1 MRIYLDNPVSG
12 AMPWRFLCIFALLLF
27 LTAVAMIALLIQQR
41 RHRWLW
47 LGLPVALLS
56 YFLVQC
62 FVMACLGY
70 AYSQTG
76 FEVLSAVVKL
86 PGWLLLGVLFALAL
100 AELILMRSI
109 YLREKNSITPMSV
122 KEAVDSLPDGIL
134 CYAPGA
140 KVLLANHTMQDFC
153 RKTTG
158 AELEDGASFRE
169 RLLEGELLADC
180 ERLSLGSDTVIVLP
194 DGTARKISESEIP
207 YEKHTVRMLLALNIT
222 EAYRKN
228 QELAQMQEKVER
240 LGKRLQKV
248 NREIVALTAEREVLN
263 AKVKIHDEL
272 GSNLLA
278 IKRYLVNGG
287 TEEEK
292 AELMKSLHRSVSFLK
307 TDRPSEPVRDEYELL
322 QSMAARLGLTISVT
336 GELPQTEPHK
346 PIIATAIHE
355 CFTNTLRHAHGD
367 ELHIELSEDDEWVT
381 AIFTNNGDQPG
392 DEITE
397 KGGLKSLREL
407 TEQAGGSMT
416 AKTQPA
422 FTLTIRLPKEVED
435 AL

>member
-86 PGWLLLGVLFALAL
+86 PGWLLWGVLFALAL

-158 AELEDGASFRE
+158 AELEDGAAFRE

-194 DGTARKISESEIP
+194 DGTARKISESEIL
-207 YEKHTVRMLLALNIT
+207 YEKHTVLMLLALDIT
-222 EAYRKN
+222 EAYRKTR
-228 QELAQMQEKVER
+228 ELTKMQEKVER

-287 TEEEK
+287 RSEEK

-322 QSMAARLGLTISVT
+322 QSMAARLGVQITVT
-336 GELPQTEPHK
+336 GKLPQTEPHK
-346 PIIATAIHE
+346 RILATAMHE
-355 CFTNTLRHAHGD
+355 CLTNMLRHAGGD
-367 ELHIELSEDDEWVT
+367 ELRITITEENRKLMAVF
-381 AIFTNNGDQPG
+381 ANNGEQPDG
-392 DEITE
+392 EIRE
-397 KGGLKSLREL
+397 KGGLASLRAL
-407 TEQAGGSMT
+407 TEQGGGTM
-416 AKTQPA
+416 
-422 FTLTIRLPKEVED
+422 TIRSTPSFAILLELPKEVEN